1 MSELDRLRSLGDQV
15 VPPSFD
21 VLRETARRRTR
32 RNAVAGSLAA
42 AVAVAAIV
50 SVAQLVDTDDRSTPE
65 PVGPPY
71 EVSTTHPLSY
81 ALGATVHYG
90 NQTVDTPDEVL
101 ELDVTDA
108 GVVARTADGRI
119 WFTDGQDLEQVG
131 MLGEPGSAS
140 ANPDSPFGV
149 SWGFVVSDN
158 SGTRAA
164 WLEFPRPGDPELVVF
179 DTENAEETARVSL
192 GVEPDSYTLLSG
204 VTDRYGYWYSNPESV
219 DDEPFPDRRVD
230 LGSGATQEVSEEE
243 YAADQPG
250 PGTPRTMMIS
260 HADTAQGEPPN
271 YRWIQPGTMRQLD
284 VRAGRVEPQG
294 LQPLD
299 ARDGGTGQRF
309 EFAAPEGYPNA
320 GPGWL
325 VQWLDDD
332 TVVIVQSRGGN
343 DDLLECR
350 HSTGTCTLLEQLPAA
365 AILPEAN

>member
-1 MSELDRLRSLGDQV
+1 MSELDRLRNLGDQV

-50 SVAQLVDTDDRSTPE
+50 SVAQLVDSDDRSTPE
-65 PVGPPY
+65 PADPPY
-71 EVSTTHPLSY
+71 EVNTTHPLSY
-81 ALGATVHYG
+81 ALGTTVHYG
-90 NQTVDTPDEVL
+90 NQTVDTPHEVL

-131 MLGEPGSAS
+131 TLGDPGSAL
-140 ANPDSPFGV
+140 ARPDSPFSV

-158 SGTRAA
+158 SGARAA
-164 WLEFPRPGDPELVVF
+164 WLEFPQPGEPELVVY
-179 DTENAEETARVSL
+179 DTQHAEETARVPL
-192 GVEPDSYTLLSG
+192 GVEPGSYALLAG

-219 DDEPFPDRRVD
+219 EDEPFPDRRVD
-230 LGSGATQEVSEEE
+230 LVSGATQEVSDEE

-260 HADTAQGEPPN
+260 HNGDRETPN
-271 YRWIQPGTMRQLD
+271 FRWIVPATMRQFD

-299 ARDGGTGQRF
+299 ARDGRTGQRF
-309 EFAAPEGYPNA
+309 EFAAPEGYPHT

-332 TVVIVQSRGGN
+332 SVVIVQTRSGN
-343 DDLLECR
+343 DDLLHCR
-350 HSTGTCTLLEQLPAA
+350 HSTGECTLAEQLPVAA
-365 AILPEAN
+365 ALPEAN